1 MDTKTCKEC
10 GRELPIIHFRRIRD
24 GVICGICKDCTNAK
38 MRATKA
44 SKSLKM
50 GEGGV
55 NYTDSEFDG
64 KKPREVIDYMTRAKR
79 WLESQ
84 GYNITLRGEYRE
96 VKIRKIKF
104 Q

>member
-10 GRELPIIHFRRIRD
+10 GRELPIIRFRRIRD
-24 GVICGICKDCTNAK
+24 GVICGVCKDCTNAK
-38 MRATKA
+38 MRDTRA

-50 GEGGV
+50 GGV
-55 NYTDSEFDG
+55 NYIDPEFDG
-64 KKPREVIDYMTRAKR
+64 KTPREVIDHMTRAKR

-84 GYNITLRGEYRE
+84 GYSITLRGEYRE
-96 VKIRKIKF
+96 VKIHKVKF